1 MQNYAKLCN
10 NIQKHAKYYPILLL
24 LLSFDHT
31 QHTQNYIKVYQFTEI
46 YISVQNWTILY
57 KNKQN
62 FSKSYIA
69 IWSHSTYTIQNYT
82 KVYKFT
88 KIYISVQNYTILY
101 KSKAILYN
109 SFNAA
114 ALSARPTFPLL
125 VTLTLIGLS
134 HKVQELFWNKSFSQT

>member
-1 MQNYAKLCN
+1 MPNYAKLYN

-31 QHTQNYIKVYQFTEI
+31 QHTQNYIKVYQITEI

-57 KNKQN
+57 KNEQN
-62 FSKSYIA
+62 FTKSYIA

-88 KIYISVQNYTILY
+88 KKYISVQNYTVLY
-101 KSKAILYN
+101 KTIQYCPKAMRYYTI
-109 SFNAA
+109 
-114 ALSARPTFPLL
+114 
-125 VTLTLIGLS
+125 VLIP
-134 HKVQELFWNKSFSQT
+134 QPFELAQPSLC